1 MIFHEDDYYLNNGD
15 GTFSE
20 SLKKYFGHTSRF
32 SMGLMLQM

>member
-1 MIFHEDDYYLNNGD
+1 MIILNNGD

-32 SMGLMLQM
+32 SMGVDGRHQS